1 MEASPL
7 SVIQKTDVFS
17 KSIILR
23 PVAVGILEDSASL
36 SLGSRI
42 ALTTS
47 LVLKPSQAAQIDGW
61 GVRLIL

>member
-7 SVIQKTDVFS
+7 RLIQTTDVFS
-17 KSIILR
+17 KSILLR

-47 LVLKPSQAAQIDGW
+47 LVLKPSETAQIDGW
-61 GVRLIL
+61 GVKLIL